1 MGAAAGSGAGRNRVG
16 GAQVKRDHEQLERRI
31 ESSRLRLVNA
41 PDKQERML
49 AAEDFVTLCRSRDPW
64 MIAKLERERLA
75 RVKR

>member
-1 MGAAAGSGAGRNRVG
+1 MSR
-16 GAQVKRDHEQLERRI
+16 QDDLLERRI

-75 RVKR
+75 RVARAKR